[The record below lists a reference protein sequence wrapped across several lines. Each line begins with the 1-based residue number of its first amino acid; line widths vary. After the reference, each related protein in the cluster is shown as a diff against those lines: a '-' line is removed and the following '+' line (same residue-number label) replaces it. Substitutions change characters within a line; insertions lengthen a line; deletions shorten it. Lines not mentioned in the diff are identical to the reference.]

1 MPVRIYSSLPPEA
14 FLRLPEVVALVG
26 LKRSTIYEQIQLGKF
41 PPPEKLTLHASGWR
55 VGHVMKWLDC
65 PGEWRGP
72 ASGQGVAR

>member
-41 PPPEKLTLHASGWR
+41 PRIPP
-55 VGHVMKWLDC
+55 
-65 PGEWRGP
+65 
-72 ASGQGVAR
+72 VAAALPVR